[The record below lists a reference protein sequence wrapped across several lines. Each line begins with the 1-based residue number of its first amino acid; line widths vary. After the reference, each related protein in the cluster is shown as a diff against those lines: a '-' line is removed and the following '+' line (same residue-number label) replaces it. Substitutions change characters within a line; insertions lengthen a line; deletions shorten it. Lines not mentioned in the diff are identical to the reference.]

1 MESVDDVVAVYQ
13 LELTCLNC
21 DAKITQAISW
31 LRAHTQMMC
40 PTCDSTMILDAP
52 EITAAIHSVEEQMAE
67 LDQQLKLTLKAPRQA
82 SPTHAP
88 VRARPPLSASPTLG

>member
-13 LELTCLNC
+13 LELTCLTCLNC

-67 LDQQLKLTLKAPRQA
+67 LDQQLKLTLKAP
-82 SPTHAP
+82 
-88 VRARPPLSASPTLG
+88 